1 MAATIIL
8 SESNGAGEVVT
19 DNISNINFGSN
30 DSPNLTPA
38 TYPIVIGLNSYVKF
52 LRIKLSAL
60 GGSNTIDVL
69 KVYKSAGSYVTG
81 EDILSN
87 ANDLAG
93 AYFRTTYSA
102 PTRTPASAVNECIS
116 TIMTSLPVSA
126 NLSIS
131 AAGTANDGNAD
142 TPAGTLTVAG
152 TYSQY
157 WTLINRSSGAT
168 PAGAGNQKTFTY
180 QWNEA

>member
-1 MAATIIL
+1 MAAIIAL

-30 DSPNLTPA
+30 DSANLTPA
-38 TYPIVIGLNSYVKF
+38 NYPIIVGLNSYAKF
-52 LRIKLSAL
+52 IRVKLSAL
-60 GGSNTIDVL
+60 GGSSAIDVL
-69 KVYKSAGSYVTG
+69 KVYKSAGAYVTG

-87 ANDLAG
+87 ASISG
-93 AYFRTTYSA
+93 YRRTVYGT
-102 PTRTPASAVNECIS
+102 PTRIASSANECVDFIP
-116 TIMTSLPVSA
+116 TSLPGSS

-131 AAGTANDGNAD
+131 AVGTANDGSPD

-157 WTLINRSSGAT
+157 WTLINRSTGST